1 MAKQDKIL
9 LVEDDS
15 GLRELLQEELE
26 AEGYNVRTCGD
37 AEQGLELLKSSSP
50 DLLISDLRLPGR
62 DGLSLLPALAG
73 ADLAPAVLIITA
85 FGSVQQAV
93 KALQAGADDF
103 LTKPLEMDHFLLTVS
118 RLLANRRLRSEV
130 QHYRSMHAIEQFNG
144 IIGQS
149 PAMEHLFHQIR
160 QIASADGPV
169 LVQGE
174 SGTGKEL
181 VARALHD
188 QSTRKEGPY
197 RVVNCGGIPSE
208 LMESEFFGHAAG
220 AFTGARS
227 QRAGLFQQA
236 DGGTLLL
243 DELGEMPLTLQ
254 AKLLRVLQDGKVRP
268 VGSDHEI
275 QLDVRVIGATNRNLT
290 EAVAEGTFRE
300 DLFYRLETFA
310 VHIPPLRER
319 GEDIQR
325 LMRFFLTRYN
335 ARQQRDIKGFTDEAQ
350 ALVARYDFPGN
361 VRELQNAVERA
372 ATFCEG
378 GFIDVEHFPQ
388 RIVQQPPL
396 NLAEN
401 YTELAHASARHE
413 AAPINAHTGDNQVPV
428 FEQTEPDNT
437 AQEAAEN
444 MPTLE
449 AVQRQYIQ
457 QVLSATGNNKRR
469 AADILGITRRT
480 LYRWIDSPTD

>member
-1 MAKQDKIL
+1 MAQIPQIL

-26 AEGYNVRTCGD
+26 AEGYSVTACGD
-37 AEQGLELLKSSSP
+37 AERGLALLQSQPP
-50 DLLISDLRLPGR
+50 DILISDLRLPGA
-62 DGLSLLPALAG
+62 DGLSLVSALQG
-73 ADLAPAVLIITA
+73 HELAPAVLIITA

-118 RLLANRRLRSEV
+118 RLLANRRLRGEV
-130 QHYRSMHAIEQFNG
+130 QHYRSLHAIEQFNG
-144 IIGQS
+144 MIGKS
-149 PAMEHLFHQIR
+149 AAMMQLFQHIR

-169 LVQGE
+169 LIQGE

-188 QSTRKEGPY
+188 QSNRKDGPY
-197 RVVNCGGIPSE
+197 MVVNCGGIPSE

-220 AFTGARS
+220 AFTGART

-275 QLDVRVIGATNRNLT
+275 QLDVRIIAATNRDLT
-290 EAVAEGTFRE
+290 EAVADGSFRE

-310 VHIPPLRER
+310 LQIPPLRAR
-319 GEDIQR
+319 DDDMQR
-325 LMRFFLTRYN
+325 LIRFFLTRFN
-335 ARQQRDIKGFTDEAQ
+335 ARQQRNIKGVSDEAQ
-350 ALVARYDFPGN
+350 AVLQNYPFPGN

-378 GFIDVEHFPQ
+378 PFIEVQHLPQ
-388 RIVQQPPL
+388 RILEQPAPD
-396 NLAEN
+396 LAPDF
-401 YTELAHASARHE
+401 TAAAQASASDEHAEQQIATSEAEHE
-413 AAPINAHTGDNQVPV
+413 P
-428 FEQTEPDNT
+428 
-437 AQEAAEN
+437 EN

-457 QVLSATGNNKRR
+457 QVLAATGNNKRR

-480 LYRWIDSPTD
+480 LYRWID

>member
-1 MAKQDKIL
+1 MTHSEHIL
-9 LVEDDS
+9 LVEDDR

-26 AEGYNVRTCGD
+26 AEGYRVSACAD
-37 AEQGLELLKSSSP
+37 AETGLQLLRSQTP
-50 DLLISDLRLPGR
+50 DLLVSDLRLPGA
-62 DGLSLLPALAG
+62 DGLSLLPALRQCSTP
-73 ADLAPAVLIITA
+73 PAVLIITA

-118 RLLANRRLRSEV
+118 RLLENRRLRNEV
-130 QHYRSMHAIEQFNG
+130 QHYRSLLAVEQFNG

-149 PAMEHLFHQIR
+149 PAMQQLFHQIR

-188 QSTRKEGPY
+188 QSSRRDGPY
-197 RVVNCGGIPSE
+197 MVVNCGGIPSE

-220 AFTGARS
+220 AFTGARH

-243 DELGEMPLTLQ
+243 DELGEMPLALQ
-254 AKLLRVLQDGKVRP
+254 AKLLRVLQDGKLRP

-275 QLDVRVIGATNRNLT
+275 QVDVRIIGATNRNLT
-290 EAVAEGTFRE
+290 EAVAEGGFRE

-310 VHIPPLRER
+310 LQVPPLRAR

-325 LMRFFLTRYN
+325 LAEFFLTRFN
-335 ARQQRDIKGFTDEAQ
+335 ARQQRRIKGFSDA
-350 ALVARYDFPGN
+350 ALVALQRYAFPGN

-372 ATFCEG
+372 ATFCDTALIE
-378 GFIDVEHFPQ
+378 VRHLPQ
-388 RIVQQPPL
+388 RIIEQP
-396 NLAEN
+396 
-401 YTELAHASARHE
+401 TGQ
-413 AAPINAHTGDNQVPV
+413 AAPV
-428 FEQTEPDNT
+428 TEDTTTTPLPGNSDPDGL
-437 AQEAAEN
+437 
-444 MPTLE
+444 PSLE
-449 AVQRQYIQ
+449 TVQRNYIH
-457 QVLSATGNNKRR
+457 QVLHATGGNKRR

-480 LYRWIDSPTD
+480 LYRWLE

>member
-1 MAKQDKIL
+1 MTHADHIL
-9 LVEDDS
+9 LVEDDR

-26 AEGYNVRTCGD
+26 AEGYRVTACAD
-37 AEQGLELLKSSSP
+37 AEQGLQQLRAEAP
-50 DLLISDLRLPGR
+50 DLLVSDLRLPGA
-62 DGLSLLPALAG
+62 DGLSLLPALAQC
-73 ADLAPAVLIITA
+73 DMPPAVLIITA

-103 LTKPLEMDHFLLTVS
+103 LTKPLEMDHFLLAVT
-118 RLLANRRLRSEV
+118 RLLENRRLRSEV
-130 QHYRSMHAIEQFNG
+130 RHYRSLLAVEQFNG

-149 PAMEHLFHQIR
+149 PAMQQLFHNIR

-188 QSTRKEGPY
+188 QSSRRDGPY
-197 RVVNCGGIPSE
+197 MVVNCGGIPSE

-220 AFTGARS
+220 AFTGART

-243 DELGEMPLTLQ
+243 DELGEMPLALQ

-275 QLDVRVIGATNRNLT
+275 QLDVRIIGATNRNLT
-290 EAVAEGTFRE
+290 EAVADGSFRE

-310 VHIPPLRER
+310 LQVPPLRAR
-319 GEDIQR
+319 GDDVQR
-325 LMRFFLTRYN
+325 LAEFFLTRFN
-335 ARQQRDIKGFTDEAQ
+335 ARQQRRIKGFSDEALAMLQ
-350 ALVARYDFPGN
+350 RYSFPGN

-372 ATFCEG
+372 ATFCDTPLIETR
-378 GFIDVEHFPQ
+378 HLPQ
-388 RIVQQPPL
+388 RICEQPTGQPVP
-396 NLAEN
+396 
-401 YTELAHASARHE
+401 SALP
-413 AAPINAHTGDNQVPV
+413 AAPAAPLPVSGDP
-428 FEQTEPDNT
+428 EGL
-437 AQEAAEN
+437 
-444 MPTLE
+444 PTLE
-449 AVQRQYIQ
+449 TVQRQYIH
-457 QVLSATGNNKRR
+457 QVLQATGGNKRR

-480 LYRWIDSPTD
+480 LYRWIE

>member
-1 MAKQDKIL
+1 MTHSEHIL
-9 LVEDDS
+9 LVEDDR

-26 AEGYNVRTCGD
+26 AEGYQVSACAN
-37 AEQGLELLKSSSP
+37 AESGLQQLRSQTP
-50 DLLISDLRLPGR
+50 DLLVSDLRLPGA
-62 DGLSLLPALAG
+62 DGLSLLPALRQCSTP
-73 ADLAPAVLIITA
+73 PAVLIITA

-103 LTKPLEMDHFLLTVS
+103 LTKPLEMDHFLLTVG
-118 RLLANRRLRSEV
+118 RLLENRRLRNEV
-130 QHYRSMHAIEQFNG
+130 QHYRSLLAVEQFNG

-149 PAMEHLFHQIR
+149 PAMQQLFHQIR

-188 QSTRKEGPY
+188 QSSRRDGPY
-197 RVVNCGGIPSE
+197 MVVNCGGIPSE

-220 AFTGARS
+220 AFTGARH

-243 DELGEMPLTLQ
+243 DELGEMPLALQ
-254 AKLLRVLQDGKVRP
+254 AKLLRVLQDGKLRP

-275 QLDVRVIGATNRNLT
+275 QVDVRIIGATNRNLT
-290 EAVAEGTFRE
+290 EAVAEGGFRE

-310 VHIPPLRER
+310 LQVPPLRAR

-325 LMRFFLTRYN
+325 LAEFFLTRFN
-335 ARQQRDIKGFTDEAQ
+335 ARQQRHIKGFSDA
-350 ALVARYDFPGN
+350 ALAALQRYAFPGN

-372 ATFCEG
+372 ATFCDSALIE
-378 GFIDVEHFPQ
+378 VRHLPQ
-388 RIVQQPPL
+388 RIIEQP
-396 NLAEN
+396 
-401 YTELAHASARHE
+401 SGQ
-413 AAPINAHTGDNQVPV
+413 AAPPIAETGLTLPGNSD
-428 FEQTEPDNT
+428 PDGL
-437 AQEAAEN
+437 
-444 MPTLE
+444 PSLE
-449 AVQRQYIQ
+449 TVQRNYIH
-457 QVLSATGNNKRR
+457 QVLHATGGNKRR

-480 LYRWIDSPTD
+480 LYRWLE

>member
-1 MAKQDKIL
+1 MTHSEHIL
-9 LVEDDS
+9 LVEDDR

-26 AEGYNVRTCGD
+26 AEGYRVSACAD
-37 AEQGLELLKSSSP
+37 AETGLQLLRSQTP
-50 DLLISDLRLPGR
+50 DLLVSDLRLPGA
-62 DGLSLLPALAG
+62 DGLSLLPALRQCSTP
-73 ADLAPAVLIITA
+73 PAVLIITA

-118 RLLANRRLRSEV
+118 RLLENRRLRNEV
-130 QHYRSMHAIEQFNG
+130 QHYRSLLAVEQFNG

-149 PAMEHLFHQIR
+149 PAMQQLFHQIR

-188 QSTRKEGPY
+188 QSSRRDGPY
-197 RVVNCGGIPSE
+197 MVVNCGGIPSE

-220 AFTGARS
+220 AFTGARH

-243 DELGEMPLTLQ
+243 DELGEMPLALQ
-254 AKLLRVLQDGKVRP
+254 AKLLRVLQDGKLRP

-275 QLDVRVIGATNRNLT
+275 QVDVRIIGATNRNLT
-290 EAVAEGTFRE
+290 EAVAEGGFRE

-310 VHIPPLRER
+310 LQVPPLRAR

-325 LMRFFLTRYN
+325 LAEFFLTRFN
-335 ARQQRDIKGFTDEAQ
+335 ARQQRRIKGFSDA
-350 ALVARYDFPGN
+350 ALAALQRYAFPGN

-372 ATFCEG
+372 ATFCDTALIE
-378 GFIDVEHFPQ
+378 VRHLPQ
-388 RIVQQPPL
+388 RIIEQP
-396 NLAEN
+396 
-401 YTELAHASARHE
+401 TGQ
-413 AAPINAHTGDNQVPV
+413 AAPATADTTTTPLPGNSD
-428 FEQTEPDNT
+428 PDGL
-437 AQEAAEN
+437 
-444 MPTLE
+444 PSLE
-449 AVQRQYIQ
+449 TVQRNYIH
-457 QVLSATGNNKRR
+457 QVLHATGGNKRR

-480 LYRWIDSPTD
+480 LYRWLE